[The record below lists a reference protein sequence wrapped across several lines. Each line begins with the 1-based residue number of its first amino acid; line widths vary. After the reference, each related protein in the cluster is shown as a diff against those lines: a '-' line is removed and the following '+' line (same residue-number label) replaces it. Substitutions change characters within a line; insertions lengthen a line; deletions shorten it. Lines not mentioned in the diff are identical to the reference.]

1 MKRMVT
7 IPAVAFALYAMA
19 HAPTQSADA
28 VGKGWGQVTEGTGSL
43 TDGFFTF
50 VNRL

>member
-7 IPAVAFALYAMA
+7 VSAVAFAIYSMA
-19 HAPTQSADA
+19 HEPTQSADA
-28 VGKGWGQVTEGTGSL
+28 VSKGWGQLTDGTGSV
-43 TDGFFTF
+43 TDGFFQF

>member
-7 IPAVAFALYAMA
+7 ASAVAFALYSMSQQ
-19 HAPTQSADA
+19 PTQSADA
-28 VGKGWGQVTEGTGSL
+28 VSKGWGQLTQGTGSV
-43 TDGFFTF
+43 TNGFFQF